1 MFDLRNYTRNY
12 RVKDFKLKNNNWTS
26 GRVDKAFLGI
36 TALLV
41 VVGFFIFSSASL
53 GVLASN
59 EAKFSSVA
67 FNQTFFGIFL
77 GSISC
82 LLFSRIDY
90 HLWRKHAFVIFFFS
104 IALTLLVFAPGI
116 GFSHGGAS
124 RWIDLGPISFQP
136 SEILKIGFI
145 IYLAAWISKAKDKIK
160 TLNHGLVPFIIM
172 LSIVGAVLLAQ
183 PDTDTYAVILFAGL
197 AMFLVG
203 GGKWSHIIGV
213 MSAILIGLFLVA
225 YMRPYVMERFQI
237 FFNPSSNYLT
247 SGYQIQQSL
256 IAVGSG
262 QITGKGFG
270 KSIQKFSY
278 LPEPIGDSIFAVAA
292 EEFGFIGSSLIILTF
307 IFFAFKGL
315 RIAQSAPDAFGGLLT
330 VGIVILIMSQMFVN
344 VGGMIGVLP
353 LTGIP
358 LPFISHGGTAL
369 FITLTEVGI
378 ILNISRN
385 SRKV

>member
-1 MFDLRNYTRNY
+1 M
-12 RVKDFKLKNNNWTS
+12 
-26 GRVDKAFLGI
+26 FLGV

-53 GVLASN
+53 GVLAEN

-77 GSISC
+77 GSIAC
-82 LLFSRIDY
+82 LLFSKIDY
-90 HLWRKHAFVIFFFS
+90 HLWKKYAYLIFFIS

-116 GFSHGGAS
+116 GISHGGAN
-124 RWIDLGPISFQP
+124 RWIDLKFISFQP
-136 SEILKIGFI
+136 SELLKIGFV

-160 TLNHGLVPFIIM
+160 TSNHGLLPFLIM
-172 LSIVGAVLLAQ
+172 LGLVGAILLSQ
-183 PDTDTYAVILFAGL
+183 PDTDTYAVVLFAGL

-213 MSAILIGLFLVA
+213 IAITLIGLGAVA
-225 YMRPYVMERFQI
+225 YARPYVKERLVTFLD
-237 FFNPSSNYLT
+237 PSSNYLT

-256 IAVGSG
+256 IAIGSG

-292 EEFGFIGSSLIILTF
+292 EEFGFIGASFIIVIF
-307 IFFAFKGL
+307 VFFAFKGL
-315 RIAQSAPDAFGGLLT
+315 RIAARAPDIFGGLLSL
-330 VGIVILIMSQMFVN
+330 GIVILIVSQMFIN
-344 VGGMIGVLP
+344 VGGMLGLLP

-369 FITLTEVGI
+369 FITLVEAGI
-378 ILNISRN
+378 ILNISKH
-385 SRKV
+385 SKKI